1 MNLINLSVDYLNR
14 EEKNGDEFIG
24 SQNYKVSLGF
34 LIAWMASVVM
44 NLVLLHLVPHKI
56 NIYYTMQHLINV
68 VYHLILIK
76 FEINVT
82 EGTLTSQS
90 SSSNENQRI

>member
-1 MNLINLSVDYLNR
+1 MNLINLSIDYLNR
-14 EEKNGDEFIG
+14 RGNQSDDLIAVG
-24 SQNYKVSLGF
+24 NYYITLGF
-34 LIAWMASVVM
+34 LIAWMISVVM

-56 NIYYTMQHLINV
+56 NIYYSIQHLLNV

-82 EGTLTSQS
+82 EGTLPS
-90 SSSNENQRI
+90 

>member
-1 MNLINLSVDYLNR
+1 MNLINLSIYYLNR
-14 EEKNGDEFIG
+14 RGNQSEDLIAVG
-24 SQNYKVSLGF
+24 NYYITLGF
-34 LIAWMASVVM
+34 LIGWMISVVM

-56 NIYYTMQHLINV
+56 NIYYSIQHLLNV

-82 EGTLTSQS
+82 EGTLPS
-90 SSSNENQRI
+90 